1 MEKDERYSLFCQMID
16 QLDRGAYLIEKYDSL
31 LHDYYGAVLFQ
42 AESQMIKAIGD
53 APGITAAALAEKFD
67 KTPSACS
74 QLVRKLKAKGWV
86 KQVRNCSNSN
96 NSSNSNRTR
105 IHSLRPPRR
114 ATRIRAVVTVHG
126 DGRFRDILVFLPIME
141 ILMEGIPVITVLI
154 FRRLQAQR
162 L

>member
-74 QLVRKLKAKGWV
+74 QLVRKLKAKGFI
-86 KQVRNCSNSN
+86 S
-96 NSSNSNRTR
+96 
-105 IHSLRPPRR
+105 
-114 ATRIRAVVTVHG
+114 
-126 DGRFRDILVFLPIME
+126 
-141 ILMEGIPVITVLI
+141 IP
-154 FRRLQAQR
+154 
-162 L
+162 

>member
-67 KTPSACS
+67 PAPVLSS
-74 QLVRKLKAKGWV
+74 SGSSRPKAG
-86 KQVRNCSNSN
+86 
-96 NSSNSNRTR
+96 SSRSGTA
-105 IHSLRPPRR
+105 
-114 ATRIRAVVTVHG
+114 ATAGNTI
-126 DGRFRDILVFLPIME
+126 
-141 ILMEGIPVITVLI
+141 
-154 FRRLQAQR
+154 
-162 L
+162 

>member
-86 KQVRNCSNSN
+86 KQIRNCSNSREYN
-96 NSSNSNRTR
+96 LTLTGQGQEIYQKHQDFENACYRRTFQM
-105 IHSLRPPRR
+105 L
-114 ATRIRAVVTVHG
+114 
-126 DGRFRDILVFLPIME
+126 DGVSDEELKSYIKI
-141 ILMEGIPVITVLI
+141 
-154 FRRLQAQR
+154 QQR
-162 L
+162 LNQAFELDVKESEQLKI